1 MSITATPPGTY
12 NPTVAESRNR
22 RRTLHRGALR
32 VMLASVA
39 ASALMGCYAVLS
51 EDFGETEGKLLLST
65 LAVFGTSMI
74 TLACGVAWERGRLGV
89 VPPLGIALGLLGLL
103 LLLVVIWVEPDTDN
117 DLLGRSLLTEITLAL
132 AATHASLVGLNGL
145 GRRYAVVPTGAYALN
160 ALLTATSILWIWWEP
175 AWDDAFGRW
184 YGTLIVL
191 LIAATIA
198 IPVLRRLEG
207 STVDSPP
214 VETAA
219 RFCPRCGAEL
229 DPAGASTCAACGA
242 AFEVRVTTP

>member
-1 MSITATPPGTY
+1 MT
-12 NPTVAESRNR
+12 ESRNR

-39 ASALMGCYAVLS
+39 ASALMGCYAVLN

-65 LAVFGTSMI
+65 LSVFGTSMI

-89 VPPLGIALGLLGLL
+89 VPPAGIVLGLIGLVF
-103 LLLVVIWVEPDTDN
+103 LLVVIWVEPDTDN
-117 DLLGRSLLTEITLAL
+117 DLIGRGLLTEITLAL

-145 GRRYAVVPTGAYALN
+145 GRRYAAVPVAAYALN

-175 AWDDAFGRW
+175 IWDDAFGRW

-191 LIAATIA
+191 LIAATIS

-207 STVDSPP
+207 SAVDSPP

-219 RFCPRCGAEL
+219 RFCPNCGAGL
-229 DPAGASTCAACGA
+229 DPEGASTCAACGA
-242 AFEVRVTTP
+242 AFQVRVTAP